1 MDFLSMY
8 EMSPY
13 TLFSAMV
20 SITIAFFIS
29 KSFVK
34 YHYYLQNKI
43 NNIEYAVHELKL
55 LQVEQL
61 RMLCDDSQDSQD
73 SQDEEDVDE
82 AGEDSQDE
90 EDVDEAG
97 KDSQDEEDETINSL
111 DTDEE
116 DDEEEEKTTNSKGKT
131 NVDVDD
137 VIEFIKSTS
146 PEYLEM
152 ILQAC
157 SDTDKILIPNWF
169 TKVDFEDLTDVTF
182 TNSQWLK
189 LTEKSEELIGHTNAM
204 VVQWFDNIGEF
215 SDNEDDDSEEN
226 NEVFDSD
233 DVHSHKMLIETDS
246 DEESINE
253 TKESVENQLYQLKV
267 EQLKKMASVNK
278 NSKNMTKSEL
288 ISSIMKKNSIKN
300 VKKSL
305 SKFV

>member
-8 EMSPY
+8 ETSPY

-34 YHYYLQNKI
+34 YHYYLQNKF

>member
-61 RMLCDDSQDSQD
+61 RMLCEDSQD
-73 SQDEEDVDE
+73 SQDEADEVDDDGEETADED
-82 AGEDSQDE
+82 
-90 EDVDEAG
+90 
-97 KDSQDEEDETINSL
+97 INSSETE
-111 DTDEE
+111 DAEDAE
-116 DDEEEEKTTNSKGKT
+116 DDENEEETEDDENEEETFKNSNGNKIDIDNVIDFIQSTT
-131 NVDVDD
+131 
-137 VIEFIKSTS
+137 
-146 PEYLEM
+146 PENLEM

-157 SDTDKILIPNWF
+157 SDTDNILIPNWF
-169 TKVDFEDLTDVTF
+169 TKSDFENLTGTSL
-182 TNSQWLK
+182 TKSKWLK
-189 LTEKSEELIGHTNAM
+189 LTEKSEGLIGHTNAM
-204 VVQWFDNIGEF
+204 VVQWFDNISEIIY
-215 SDNEDDDSEEN
+215 DNDNDDDDESEN
-226 NEVFDSD
+226 NDVFESENDNSPQ
-233 DVHSHKMLIETDS
+233 MLIETDS
-246 DEESINE
+246 DEESLNE
-253 TKESVENQLYQLKV
+253 TKESIENQLYQLKV
-267 EQLKKMASVNK
+267 EQLKKMAHI
-278 NSKNMTKSEL
+278 SKNMTKSEL
-288 ISSIMKKNSIKN
+288 ISNIMKKNSIKN